1 VQILDLEVCWAGC
14 FARGLKWL
22 SWIAVSAQVSC
33 TLSSALARVQRS
45 LVVEDSGM
53 WRILVLTR
61 SEDHLMSGLLR
72 ILVFLGWA

>member
-1 VQILDLEVCWAGC
+1 M
-14 FARGLKWL
+14 
-22 SWIAVSAQVSC
+22 SC

-61 SEDHLMSGLLR
+61 SEDHLMSAPLR